1 MKEHKIEK
9 TKVEVIY
16 EYEAIDGSIFKSKEE
31 CQKYEES
38 AAMVV
43 YSKYKPLVIA
53 KKKEYAIYQTG
64 SDEYEIDIIKIKQS
78 EDIDTL
84 LHMYSLYHP
93 SRDVK
98 TLSEERNKLN
108 EWFNNNDIVFI
119 GRGCSY
125 DNYDGFEFLGT
136 MNSLI
141 NDIKKA
147 CNEEES

>member
-16 EYEAIDGSIFKSKEE
+16 EYEAMDGSIFKSEEE
-31 CQKYEES
+31 CKKYEES
-38 AAMVV
+38 ASMVV

-53 KKKEYAIYQTG
+53 RKKEYAIYQTG
-64 SDEYEIDIIKIKQS
+64 SDEYEIDIVKIKQT

-98 TLSEERNKLN
+98 DLSEERIKLN
-108 EWFNNNDIVFI
+108 TWFNNNEIIFI
-119 GRGCSY
+119 GRGCNY
-125 DNYDGFEFLGT
+125 DNYDDFEFIGT

>member
-16 EYEAIDGSIFKSKEE
+16 EYEATDGSIFKSKEE
-31 CQKYEES
+31 CIKYEES

-53 KKKEYAIYQTG
+53 RKKEYEIHQVG
-64 SDEYEIDIIKIKQS
+64 SDEYEIDIIKIEQS

-93 SRDVK
+93 SRDEKDILQERDKLK
-98 TLSEERNKLN
+98 TWLINN
-108 EWFNNNDIVFI
+108 EIVFI
-119 GRGCSY
+119 GRGCRY
-125 DNYDGFEFLGT
+125 DNYYGFEFLGT
-136 MNSLI
+136 MNGLI

-147 CNEEES
+147 CNENG

>member
-9 TKVEVIY
+9 TKVEITY
-16 EYEAIDGSIFKSKEE
+16 EYEAIDGSLFKSKEE
-31 CQKYEES
+31 CKKYEES

-43 YSKYKPLVIA
+43 YSKYKPLVIDR
-53 KKKEYAIYQTG
+53 KKEYAIYQVG
-64 SDEYEIDIIKIKQS
+64 SDEYEIDIVKIKCP
-78 EDIDTL
+78 EDIDIL

-98 TLSEERNKLN
+98 DLSEERVKLN
-108 EWFNNNDIVFI
+108 TWFNDNEIVFI
-119 GRGCSY
+119 GRGCRY

-147 CNEEES
+147 CNEEKV